1 MEIEIQ
7 KLVYPGKSFSTYNG
21 KVLFTDE
28 GLPGET
34 VEIKTVKEKNTYI
47 EAITLNILN
56 ASNKRVEPLCPHY
69 KTCSP
74 YQYMDYS
81 YQLLIKETQI
91 KEIFAHN
98 LKIELKDFKIKQS
111 RKIWGYRNKLRLHLL
126 WKNDT
131 AYLAYHSLQ
140 AHNEFVP
147 ISECHL
153 ASENM
158 NKALAFLVETI
169 NKHKLKFIE
178 EVEIKENT
186 LAKILIVFFGKSSFN
201 YKNFDKHFDEMG
213 KKFSLEGIT
222 YISKDRL
229 QETLLYGKNYIEE
242 KIGDKTFQIG
252 GQSFFQINID
262 ALKLLILDMTEAIKL
277 RGFKAVADLYCGI
290 GTFGIIFA
298 DKAEKVLGGE
308 ILEEN
313 IFFLK
318 ENIKINHINNYSL
331 YKGASENI
339 IDRILKEKIDTLII
353 DPPRKG
359 IGKEMCER
367 LAENGP
373 KHIFYVSCDPITL
386 ARDLKT
392 LLQKYELTAIH
403 GYDFFPH
410 TPHIETFSILD
421 RK

>member
-1 MEIEIQ
+1 
-7 KLVYPGKSFSTYNG
+7 
-21 KVLFTDE
+21 
-28 GLPGET
+28 
-34 VEIKTVKEKNTYI
+34 
-47 EAITLNILN
+47 
-56 ASNKRVEPLCPHY
+56 
-69 KTCSP
+69 
-74 YQYMDYS
+74 
-81 YQLLIKETQI
+81 
-91 KEIFAHN
+91 
-98 LKIELKDFKIKQS
+98 
-111 RKIWGYRNKLRLHLL
+111 
-126 WKNDT
+126 
-131 AYLAYHSLQ
+131 
-140 AHNEFVP
+140 
-147 ISECHL
+147 
-153 ASENM
+153 
-158 NKALAFLVETI
+158 
-169 NKHKLKFIE
+169 
-178 EVEIKENT
+178 
-186 LAKILIVFFGKSSFN
+186 
-201 YKNFDKHFDEMG
+201 
-213 KKFSLEGIT
+213 
-222 YISKDRL
+222 
-229 QETLLYGKNYIEE
+229 LLYGKNYIEE